1 MKSMK
6 VIISLTATL
15 LFCFSLTR
23 AGWTRQEPPKP
34 AVAQSGQPDHEDNV
48 RLLWNKRFEAARA
61 KAAPN
66 SAEKPAEKIDGE
78 MVGVTIWRLRPAT
91 ANEEQK
97 DARLLIRK
105 TGGNNKLIPER
116 VASSAAFNETEL
128 VRLSIESPRDG
139 FLYVIDRE
147 VYADGK
153 LGDPYLIFPTRT
165 TRGGDNTLTAGKVID
180 VPALSDQIPY
190 FTLTRS
196 RQDHTTEMLT
206 LIVSPL
212 KLDLPLSDAPVK
224 LDAAQFAQWEKQW
237 GGKVEAREAP
247 QSAGT
252 AWTASEKE
260 SAEGARKLRQGD
272 PLPQTIYKVA
282 VKPGAALLLNIPL
295 RINP

>member
-1 MKSMK
+1 MKTLKM
-6 VIISLTATL
+6 ISSLMATFLLCGSLSQGRLAQQELPNPTA
-15 LFCFSLTR
+15 
-23 AGWTRQEPPKP
+23 A
-34 AVAQSGQPDHEDNV
+34 QPDQPNQEDKA

-61 KAAPN
+61 KADAP
-66 SAEKPAEKIDGE
+66 SSVDGE
-78 MVGVTIWRLRPAT
+78 LIGVTIWRLRPST
-91 ANEEQK
+91 PNEEQK

-105 TGGNNKLIPER
+105 SGGNSKLIPER
-116 VASSAAFNETEL
+116 VTSSASFGESEQ
-128 VRLSIESPRDG
+128 VRLSVESPRNG

-206 LIVSPL
+206 LIVSPA
-212 KLDLPLSDAPVK
+212 KLDLPLGNEPVK
-224 LDAAQFAQWEKQW
+224 LDAAQLAQWEKQW

-247 QSAGT
+247 QSAGS
-252 AWTASEKE
+252 AWTTAEKE
-260 SAEGARKLRQGD
+260 AAEGTRQLTQGD

-295 RINP
+295 RIKP